1 MSLPSLK
8 QLRSMVKQQE
18 SRVKPN
24 QAEED
29 IIREYA
35 IPERRTAA
43 VLKGEMEDLTSQVAE
58 YFEDNGAEDDL
69 NVSEGSENRELD
81 AVSPFAGTLK
91 DWEILGKSSDSP
103 LEEAIRTIKDQ
114 EKTLESQ
121 QITIKRLTQELETR
135 NQCEEE
141 LREITAKYQELLR
154 VSQEFEAKSR
164 QLTQANRLLREHL
177 MRLTQGKEE

>member
-1 MSLPSLK
+1 
-8 QLRSMVKQQE
+8 MVKQQE
-18 SRVKPN
+18 SRVKPT
-24 QAEED
+24 QVEED
-29 IIREYA
+29 VIREYA
-35 IPERRTAA
+35 IPETRTAA

-69 NVSEGSENRELD
+69 SVSEGSENKELD

-91 DWEILGKSSDSP
+91 DWEVLGKSRESA
-103 LEEAIRTIKDQ
+103 LEDALRTIKDQ

-141 LREITAKYQELLR
+141 LREVGAKYQELLR

-177 MRLTQGKEE
+177 MRLTQGKEEE